1 MIGLWRRVTVK
12 VMGVVSTTGDERLVI
27 HWMITQ
33 FVSKFGF
40 HQPHDAY
47 GFAMFWTPQRCHSL
61 VCFFGANSI
70 YVWLATSKREKTS
83 FWVDPKILVAIR
95 WNIHHVPDF
104 SQARKKQEPSGDLV
118 KLPSPKRFLVQ
129 QWFPI
134 IPRGNQTWCETSPFS
149 SNMFQWKPHFEMIS
163 PVGTTLMIIGGW
175 FFH

>member
-1 MIGLWRRVTVK
+1 MKEGHSKGDGWRFNYRSWK
-12 VMGVVSTTGDERLVI
+12 TGDSLNDHSVCVQIWLPPASRCIWICNVLN
-27 HWMITQ
+27 
-33 FVSKFGF
+33 
-40 HQPHDAY
+40 
-47 GFAMFWTPQRCHSL
+47 PQRCHSL

-70 YVWLATSKREKTS
+70 YVWLATPKRFKKEKTS

-95 WNIHHVPDF
+95 WNIHHGPDF

-118 KLPSPKRFLVQ
+118 QLPSPKRFLVQ

-149 SNMFQWKPHFEMIS
+149 STMFQWKPHFEMIS
-163 PVGTTLMIIGGW
+163 PVGTTLMIIDGW